1 MESTVADH
9 HPIASPLAACC
20 QATAGRLTT
29 HDDVGAQF
37 PWVGNA
43 RGSGRYYRGQAGF
56 SFEMGGGQVVVSS
69 WRYVAEHVSAGHGSR
84 AWEDFLHAAA
94 APCLVLEDIT
104 HRWDR
109 PRYARYRLRDGLES
123 TFRVAVVEDFGEG
136 RLLLVTAFDKK
147 SLTGGHYR
155 ALREARVGER
165 CPAFCLRTRD
175 VHPRVRGPR
184 RVDRIAPCATSIPHD
199 ACCEH
204 HLGCLNP
211 GPPAVEGMA

>member
-1 MESTVADH
+1 MERGVADH
-9 HPIASPLAACC
+9 HSVAAPLSACC
-20 QATAGRLTT
+20 EATAGRLTA

-37 PWVGNA
+37 PWVADA
-43 RGSGRYYRGQAGF
+43 RKSGRFYRGQAGF
-56 SFEMGGGQVVVSS
+56 SFELGGGQVVVSS
-69 WRYVAEHVSAGHGSR
+69 WLFVVKHLRGGHGPR

-94 APCLVLEDIT
+94 APCLVLEDTT
-104 HRWDR
+104 HGPGR

-123 TFRVAVVEDFGEG
+123 TFRFAVVEDFGEG

-175 VHPRVRGPR
+175 VHPKARGPR
-184 RVDRIAPCATSIPHD
+184 RVDRIAPCATAIPDD

-204 HLGCLNP
+204 HLACLNR
-211 GPPAVEGMA
+211 GPAAVEGMA